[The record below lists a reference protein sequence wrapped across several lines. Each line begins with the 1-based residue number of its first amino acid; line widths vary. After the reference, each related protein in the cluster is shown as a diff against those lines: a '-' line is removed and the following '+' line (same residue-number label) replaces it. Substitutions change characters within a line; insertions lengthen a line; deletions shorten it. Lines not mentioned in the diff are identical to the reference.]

1 MLRSSLNN
9 EQSQE
14 GSIAVKNRV
23 LILGVTG
30 NIASGKSSVAKE
42 LARRGAA
49 VLDADQLAREVVE
62 SGSSTLKKMVK
73 VFGTEILQNGGDL
86 DRDRLGQ
93 MVFADVKVRA
103 MLEGIV
109 HPEIAK
115 KSVERLQELKKNPDI
130 PLIVYEASL
139 LFEVGAENRV
149 DKVLV
154 VKIDPEEQLKRLM
167 ARDGLSEDYAQRR
180 MTAQMP
186 QQKKLERADFVIDNS
201 GTPAETLKQI
211 DALWPQLLADAI

>member
-1 MLRSSLNN
+1 METKTL
-9 EQSQE
+9 
-14 GSIAVKNRV
+14 V
-23 LILGVTG
+23 LGVTG
-30 NIASGKSSVAKE
+30 NIASGKSTVAKE

-62 SGSSTLKKMVK
+62 SGSSVLKKLVK
-73 VFGTEILQNGGDL
+73 LFGTEILHPDGNL

-103 MLEGIV
+103 MLNQIM

-115 KSVERLQELKKNPDI
+115 KSVERLQNLRSNPDL
-130 PLIVYEASL
+130 PLIVYEAPL
-139 LFEVGAENRV
+139 LFEVGAESRV

-167 ARDGLSEDYAQRR
+167 VRDRLSEEKAQQRIA
-180 MTAQMP
+180 AQMP
-186 QQKKLERADFVIDNS
+186 QQQKLERADYIIDNS
-201 GTPAETLKQI
+201 GSVAETLEQI
-211 DALWPQLLADAI
+211 DALWAQWSAAGK

>member
-1 MLRSSLNN
+1 
-9 EQSQE
+9 
-14 GSIAVKNRV
+14 VKTKT

-30 NIASGKSSVAKE
+30 NIASGKSTVAKE

-62 SGSSTLKKMVK
+62 SGSAVLKKLVK
-73 VFGTEILQNGGDL
+73 LFGNEILQQNGDL

-103 MLEGIV
+103 MLNQII

-115 KSVERLQELKKNPDI
+115 KSVDRLSRLQSDPDL

-139 LFEVGAENRV
+139 LFEVGAESRV

-154 VKIDPEEQLKRLM
+154 VKIDPEQQLQRLISRDRLSREG
-167 ARDGLSEDYAQRR
+167 ARQRIA
-180 MTAQMP
+180 AQMP
-186 QQKKLERADFVIDNS
+186 QQQKVERADYVIDNS
-201 GTPAETLKQI
+201 GSAAATRQQI
-211 DALWPQLLADAI
+211 DALWPQWVA

>member
-1 MLRSSLNN
+1 
-9 EQSQE
+9 
-14 GSIAVKNRV
+14 VKTKP

-30 NIASGKSSVAKE
+30 NIASGKSTVAKE

-62 SGSSTLKKMVK
+62 SGSSVLKKLVK
-73 VFGTEILQNGGDL
+73 LFGTEILQQDGNL

-103 MLEGIV
+103 MLNQIM

-115 KSVERLQELKKNPDI
+115 KSVERLQKLKNNPDL
-130 PLIVYEASL
+130 PLIVYEAPL

-154 VKIDPEEQLKRLM
+154 VKIAPEEQLKRLM
-167 ARDGLSEDYAQRR
+167 SRDRLGEKSAQQRIVSQ
-180 MTAQMP
+180 MT
-186 QQKKLERADFVIDNS
+186 QQQKLERADYIIDNS
-201 GTPAETLKQI
+201 GSVAEMQQQI
-211 DALWPQLLADAI
+211 DALWPQWLAAGE

>member
-1 MLRSSLNN
+1 V
-9 EQSQE
+9 ET
-14 GSIAVKNRV
+14 KT

-30 NIASGKSSVAKE
+30 NIASGKSTVAKE

-62 SGSSTLKKMVK
+62 SGSSVLKKLVEQ
-73 VFGTEILQNGGDL
+73 FGTDILQQDGNL

-103 MLEGIV
+103 MLNQIM

-115 KSVERLQELKKNPDI
+115 KSVERLQKLKSNPDL
-130 PLIVYEASL
+130 PLIVYEAPL
-139 LFEVGAENRV
+139 LFEVGAESRV

-154 VKIDPEEQLKRLM
+154 VKIDPEVQLKRLM
-167 ARDGLSEDYAQRR
+167 ARDRLSEEKAQQRVA
-180 MTAQMP
+180 AQMP
-186 QQKKLERADFVIDNS
+186 QQQKLERADYIIDNS
-201 GTPAETLKQI
+201 GLVAETLEQI
-211 DALWPQLLADAI
+211 DALWPQWIAAGE

>member
-1 MLRSSLNN
+1 M
-9 EQSQE
+9 ET
-14 GSIAVKNRV
+14 KT

-30 NIASGKSSVAKE
+30 NIASGKSTVAKE

-62 SGSSTLKKMVK
+62 SGSSVLKKLVEQ
-73 VFGTEILQNGGDL
+73 FGTDILQQDGNL

-103 MLEGIV
+103 MLNQIM

-115 KSVERLQELKKNPDI
+115 KSVERLQKLQSNPDL
-130 PLIVYEASL
+130 PLIVYEAPL
-139 LFEVGAENRV
+139 LFEVGAESRV

-167 ARDGLSEDYAQRR
+167 ARDRLSEEKAQQRVA
-180 MTAQMP
+180 AQMP
-186 QQKKLERADFVIDNS
+186 QQQKLERADYIIDNS
-201 GTPAETLKQI
+201 GSVAETLEQI
-211 DALWPQLLADAI
+211 DALWPEWSAARK

>member
-1 MLRSSLNN
+1 M
-9 EQSQE
+9 ET
-14 GSIAVKNRV
+14 KT

-30 NIASGKSSVAKE
+30 NIASGKSTVAKE

-62 SGSSTLKKMVK
+62 SGSSVLKKLVEQ
-73 VFGTEILQNGGDL
+73 FGTDILQQDGNL

-103 MLEGIV
+103 MLNQIM

-115 KSVERLQELKKNPDI
+115 KSVERLQKLQSNPDL
-130 PLIVYEASL
+130 PLIVYEAPL
-139 LFEVGAENRV
+139 LFEVGAESRV

-154 VKIDPEEQLKRLM
+154 VKIDPEEQLNRLM
-167 ARDGLSEDYAQRR
+167 ARDRLSEERAQQRVA
-180 MTAQMP
+180 AQMP
-186 QQKKLERADFVIDNS
+186 QQQKLERADYIIDNS
-201 GTPAETLKQI
+201 GSLAETLEQI
-211 DALWPQLLADAI
+211 DALWPQWSSAGK

>member
-1 MLRSSLNN
+1 M
-9 EQSQE
+9 EM
-14 GSIAVKNRV
+14 KT

-30 NIASGKSSVAKE
+30 TIASGKSTVAKE
-42 LARRGAA
+42 LARRGAT

-62 SGSSTLKKMVK
+62 SGSSVLKKLVK
-73 VFGTEILQNGGDL
+73 LFGMEILQQDGNL

-103 MLEGIV
+103 MLNQIM

-115 KSVERLQELKKNPDI
+115 KSVEQLQQLQNNPDL
-130 PLIVYEASL
+130 PLIVYEAPL
-139 LFEVGAENRV
+139 LFEVGAESRV

-167 ARDGLSEDYAQRR
+167 SRDGLSEERAQQR
-180 MTAQMP
+180 MSSQMT
-186 QQKKLERADFVIDNS
+186 QQQKLERADYIIDNS
-201 GTPAETLKQI
+201 GSLAETKQQI
-211 DALWPQLLADAI
+211 DALWPQWLASGK

>member
-1 MLRSSLNN
+1 METKTL
-9 EQSQE
+9 
-14 GSIAVKNRV
+14 V
-23 LILGVTG
+23 LGVTG
-30 NIASGKSSVAKE
+30 NIASGKSTVAKE

-62 SGSSTLKKMVK
+62 SGSSVLKKLVK
-73 VFGTEILQNGGDL
+73 LFGTEILQQDGNL

-103 MLEGIV
+103 MLNQIM

-115 KSVERLQELKKNPDI
+115 KSVERLQKLQSNPDL
-130 PLIVYEASL
+130 PLIVYEAPL
-139 LFEVGAENRV
+139 LFEVGAESRV

-167 ARDGLSEDYAQRR
+167 ARDRLSEERAQQRVA
-180 MTAQMP
+180 AQMP
-186 QQKKLERADFVIDNS
+186 QQQKLERADYIIDNS
-201 GTPAETLKQI
+201 GLVAETLEQI
-211 DALWPQLLADAI
+211 DALWPEWSAAGK

>member
-1 MLRSSLNN
+1 M
-9 EQSQE
+9 ET
-14 GSIAVKNRV
+14 KT

-30 NIASGKSSVAKE
+30 NIASGKSTVAKE

-62 SGSSTLKKMVK
+62 SGSSVLKKLVK
-73 VFGTEILQNGGDL
+73 LFGTEILQQDGNL

-103 MLEGIV
+103 MLNQIM

-115 KSVERLQELKKNPDI
+115 KSVERLQKLKSNPYL
-130 PLIVYEASL
+130 PLIVYEAPL
-139 LFEVGAENRV
+139 LFEVGAESRV

-154 VKIDPEEQLKRLM
+154 VKIDPEVQLKRLM
-167 ARDGLSEDYAQRR
+167 ARDRLSEEKAQQRVA
-180 MTAQMP
+180 AQMP
-186 QQKKLERADFVIDNS
+186 QQQKLERADYIIDNS
-201 GTPAETLKQI
+201 GLVAETLEQI
-211 DALWPQLLADAI
+211 DALWPQWIAAGE

>member
-1 MLRSSLNN
+1 
-9 EQSQE
+9 
-14 GSIAVKNRV
+14 VKTKT

-30 NIASGKSSVAKE
+30 NIASGKSTVAKE

-62 SGSSTLKKMVK
+62 SGSAVLKKLVK
-73 VFGTEILQNGGDL
+73 LFGNEILQQDGNL

-103 MLEGIV
+103 MLNQII

-115 KSVERLQELKKNPDI
+115 KSVDRLSRLQSDPDL

-139 LFEVGAENRV
+139 LFEVGAESRV

-154 VKIDPEEQLKRLM
+154 VKIDPEQQLQRLISRDRLSREG
-167 ARDGLSEDYAQRR
+167 ARQRIA
-180 MTAQMP
+180 AQMP
-186 QQKKLERADFVIDNS
+186 QQQKVERADYVIDNS
-201 GTPAETLKQI
+201 GSAAATRQQI
-211 DALWPQLLADAI
+211 DALWPQWVA

>member
-1 MLRSSLNN
+1 M
-9 EQSQE
+9 
-14 GSIAVKNRV
+14 KTKT

-30 NIASGKSSVAKE
+30 NIASGKSTVAKE

-62 SGSSTLKKMVK
+62 SGSAVLKKLVK
-73 VFGTEILQNGGDL
+73 LFGNEILQQNGDL

-103 MLEGIV
+103 MLNQII

-115 KSVERLQELKKNPDI
+115 KSVDRLSRLQSDPDL

-139 LFEVGAENRV
+139 LFEVGAESRV

-154 VKIDPEEQLKRLM
+154 VKIDPEQQLQRLISRDRLSREG
-167 ARDGLSEDYAQRR
+167 ARQRIA
-180 MTAQMP
+180 AQMP
-186 QQKKLERADFVIDNS
+186 QQQKVERADYVIDNS
-201 GTPAETLKQI
+201 GSAAATRQQI
-211 DALWPQLLADAI
+211 DALWPQWVA